1 MCFPLVSFIHLL
13 PNVFLFQFQET
24 LLPPTASVLLGS
36 LRGEAVADG
45 EAGPGAG
52 GQQLPDQSAYG
63 PMGSSPLSSGET
75 SLVSVMLGQ
84 PGRAW

>member
-1 MCFPLVSFIHLL
+1 M
-13 PNVFLFQFQET
+13 
-24 LLPPTASVLLGS
+24 
-36 LRGEAVADG
+36 ADG

-63 PMGSSPLSSGET
+63 PMGSSLLSLGET

-84 PGRAW
+84 PGWAWSYECYLLLSGVRS